1 MPVRMGNRL
10 VNQLERGVHTHIYD
24 LGKVWAEKVVGW
36 GRIRVGFTKW
46 RKGAEAGAGLWFD
59 ALFEGEGLEGRR
71 TDGPKGTRTPAHVR
85 ARAPQYRSTEDRK
98 RT

>member
-1 MPVRMGNRL
+1 MGSDPGS
-10 VNQLERGVHTHIYD
+10 QSG
-24 LGKVWAEKVVGW
+24 
-36 GRIRVGFTKW
+36 GR
-46 RKGAEAGAGLWFD
+46 GAEAGAGLWFD